1 MMDRRK
7 GRSRI
12 RKKEGKE
19 WDERKKEQK
28 KKKKKR
34 EKKRRKIKNKLVLSG
49 EIFLSIHYVVFSEK
63 ELEW

>member
-1 MMDRRK
+1 MR
-7 GRSRI
+7 
-12 RKKEGKE
+12 
-19 WDERKKEQK
+19 ERKSKK

-63 ELEW
+63 ELE